1 MSTKSFKSMAGVL
14 TLAGAGL
21 FLAVSLPA
29 QPMYDRIH
37 VNLPYTV
44 TLQNKT
50 LQPGDYTIQQ
60 LPNGGGDSRIL
71 LFYTKDGMKFE
82 TSAMSIPALDPDTAR
97 DTKVILNHVGDD
109 YYISKIWVQGK
120 DYGYELP
127 VPEILKSRQT
137 ERVSQTTVPG
147 TYQPS
152 ASPEAGNSSAASTT
166 TAAAVTPPAA
176 STEPAAAANT
186 PATTTTAD
194 STSTTTPA
202 TTDAAQNTQ
211 PPAQPTAADNSA
223 DRAMPDQPPAP
234 DRTTMPSTSAGWLTM
249 LLSGTTLSGAG
260 LMLRRKR

>member
-1 MSTKSFKSMAGVL
+1 MSTKSFKSLAGVL
-14 TLAGAGL
+14 TLAGAGC
-21 FLAVSLPA
+21 FLAVSMRA

-60 LPNGGGDSRIL
+60 LPNSGGGDSRIL

-82 TSAMSIPALDPDTAR
+82 TSAMTIPTLDPETAR
-97 DTKVILNHVGDD
+97 DTKMILNHVGED

-127 VPEILKSRQT
+127 VPDALKSRQN
-137 ERVSQTTVPG
+137 ERMSQTSVPA

-152 ASPEAGNSSAASTT
+152 ASTEPDKSSTVSTT
-166 TAAAVTPPAA
+166 TATAVTPPAA
-176 STEPAAAANT
+176 STEAAPAANT
-186 PATTTTAD
+186 PATTTTAT

-202 TTDAAQNTQ
+202 TADVAQNTQ
-211 PPAQPTAADNSA
+211 PPAQPDNSA
-223 DRAMPDQPPAP
+223 DRAMPDQPAAP

-249 LLSGTTLSGAG
+249 LLSGGTLSGVG

>member
-1 MSTKSFKSMAGVL
+1 
-14 TLAGAGL
+14 
-21 FLAVSLPA
+21 
-29 QPMYDRIH
+29 
-37 VNLPYTV
+37 
-44 TLQNKT
+44 
-50 LQPGDYTIQQ
+50 
-60 LPNGGGDSRIL
+60 
-71 LFYTKDGMKFE
+71 
-82 TSAMSIPALDPDTAR
+82 MSIPALDPDTAR

-127 VPEILKSRQT
+127 VPEILKSRQN

-152 ASPEAGNSSAASTT
+152 ASTEPNTTSAASTT

-249 LLSGTTLSGAG
+249 LLSGSTLSGAG